1 MYDGVTA
8 MPALTRRDILCRA
21 ANGFGA
27 LALQGMLARDAG
39 AAAPRLNPLAAR
51 LPHFATKAKSVI
63 FLFMVGGPSQI
74 DTFDPKPALVK
85 LAGQPLPSS
94 YGKVVSQF
102 RAGDGGGCS

>member
-1 MYDGVTA
+1 MTR

-27 LALQGMLARDAG
+27 LALQSLLVRDG
-39 AAAPRLNPLAAR
+39 FAAPRINPLAAR
-51 LPHFATKAKSVI
+51 QPHFPTKAKSVI

-74 DTFDPKPALVK
+74 DTFDPKPKLEK
-85 LAGQPLPSS
+85 LAGQQLPAS

-102 RAGDGGGCS
+102 TDGSTPILPSP